1 MNMQSR
7 QVKLY
12 DVARVERA
20 VTGKIYPAGTV
31 YIQVSACRRA
41 DLEQFRITKEAGTLE
56 GKFAAIIPIR
66 PVIPEYLQIALENS
80 AEEFMRRY
88 VGSNINIQMSAFDHF
103 TLKWQDDLEAQQF
116 MVDSL
121 AAIRYGMEA
130 EESEINRLQ
139 AMKQYFLDAMFAR
152 MMKQMEGANALK

>member
-1 MNMQSR
+1 MVNMASR
-7 QVKLY
+7 TVRLI

-66 PVIPEYLQIALENS
+66 PVIPEYLQITLENS

-88 VGSNINIQMSAFDHF
+88 VGTNINIQMSAFNNF
-103 TLKWQDDLEAQQF
+103 TLRWQDDLEAQRF
-116 MVDSL
+116 VADSL
-121 AAIRYGMEA
+121 SAIQRGLEA
-130 EESEINRLQ
+130 EEGEINRLQ
-139 AMKQYFLDAMFAR
+139 AMKQFFREALFAR
-152 MMKQMEGANALK
+152 MMKKMGSKN

>member
-56 GKFAAIIPIR
+56 GKYAAIIPVR
-66 PVIPEYLQIALENS
+66 PVIPEYLQITLEKS

-88 VGSNINIQMSAFDHF
+88 VGTNINIQMSAFDRF
-103 TLKWQDDLEAQQF
+103 TLRWQDDLDAQRF
-116 MVDSL
+116 VVDSL
-121 AAIRYGMEA
+121 SAIRYGLEA
-130 EESEINRLQ
+130 EGNEINRLQ

-152 MMKQMEGANALK
+152 MLKKMDSTTF